1 LTEPERL
8 DLNQPRTLGPLLSE
22 SLRLYF
28 RHFGLF
34 VLIGFVIVAPAEA
47 IVSGVGLEQFSSP
60 VDTSPELAETL
71 IPLAVRTLVTTPLI
85 AAICTYVLLD
95 LSKGERPSARR
106 AIQSGLDAFVPV
118 FVPVLIAI
126 TVEVLLTLTLVVPLA
141 VAVESPLVPTLLVP
155 LFFAI
160 RWYFVPQAV
169 VAGKAR
175 GLDALRNSWKVTSG
189 QALRVAGVVLVSFLV
204 FGVAAG
210 LLATPIA
217 SAAVSV
223 ESGVLAV
230 AADVFAQTLAAPAVA
245 IVAALFYFDLRTRS
259 AGSPS

>member
-1 LTEPERL
+1 LSEPERL

-22 SLRLYF
+22 SLRIYF

-34 VLIGFVIVAPAEA
+34 ILVGFAVVAPAEA
-47 IVSGVGLEQFSSP
+47 IVTGVGLEQFSSP
-60 VDTSPELAETL
+60 PDTDPELAELL
-71 IPLAVRTLVTTPLI
+71 IPLVVRTLVTTPLI

-95 LSKGERPSARR
+95 LSNGERPSARR

-118 FVPVLIAI
+118 FVPVLMTIA
-126 TVEVLLTLTLVVPLA
+126 VEVLLTLTLVVPLA
-141 VAVESPLVPTLLVP
+141 VAAEYPLVPTILIP

-160 RWYFVPQAV
+160 RWYFVPQSV

-175 GLDALRNSWKVTSG
+175 YTGALRDSWSLTGG
-189 QALRVAGVVLVSFLV
+189 QALRVAGVVVVTFLL
-204 FGVAAG
+204 FGVASG
-210 LLATPIA
+210 LLATPLA
-217 SAAVSV
+217 SAAVSA

-245 IVAALFYFDLRTRS
+245 IVSALFYFDLRARRRVS
-259 AGSPS
+259 